1 MSEALENKLKSL
13 NDLNNLRKE
22 LKAKTIDRRLTE
34 LNLFDRTSKLF
45 APIIN
50 VVEKQNENLEVLKNN
65 LINQQKT
72 LPSSDDNQQRTLPST
87 ELFKSIKDHS
97 MFIPIEESNGEIF
110 FKLKNRDAPQLKF
123 NPSKPNELT
132 IFPNDGSQ
140 EIKIKINEGTKTLL
154 FDIHPN
160 TSIITGEDFNEY
172 LKIYKALGDKPGE
185 GNRIKNIIN
194 TKSNKDAL
202 NLLLNNFN
210 KTKPIK
216 QTNLPTLGK
225 GLVDSN
231 EKIMKRLGVLSS
243 AYKAGHTNV
252 LKEMTAILDDLLE
265 RKIINKRQ
273 YQEFIN

>member
-45 APIIN
+45 APIVN
-50 VVEKQNENLEVLKNN
+50 VVEKQNENLEALKNN
-65 LINQQKT
+65 LTNNHI
-72 LPSSDDNQQRTLPST
+72 QRTLPSP

-132 IFPNDGSQ
+132 IFPNDGS
-140 EIKIKINEGTKTLL
+140 EKIETKINEGIRTLL

-160 TSIITGEDFNEY
+160 TSIIRGEDFDEY
-172 LKIYKALGDKPGE
+172 FKIYKALGEKPGYS
-185 GNRIKNIIN
+185 NRIKNIVN
-194 TKSNKDAL
+194 TRANKDAL
-202 NLLLNNFN
+202 NLVLNNFN
-210 KTKPIK
+210 KSKLVK
-216 QTNLPTLGK
+216 QTKRPTLGK

-231 EKIMKRLGVLSS
+231 EKILKRLGVLSS
-243 AYKAGHTNV
+243 AYEAGHTNV
-252 LKEMTAILDDLLE
+252 LKENDSNL
-265 RKIINKRQ
+265 R
-273 YQEFIN
+273 

>member
-1 MSEALENKLKSL
+1 MSEA
-13 NDLNNLRKE
+13 LNNLRKE

-45 APIIN
+45 APIVN
-50 VVEKQNENLEVLKNN
+50 VVKKQNENLEVLKNN
-65 LINQQKT
+65 LINQQKA
-72 LPSSDDNQQRTLPST
+72 LPSSGDDQQRILPSPDI
-87 ELFKSIKDHS
+87 FKSIRDHS
-97 MFIPIEESNGEIF
+97 MFLPIEGEDNNGNILL
-110 FKLKNRDAPQLKF
+110 KLKNRDAPQLKF
-123 NPSKPNELT
+123 NKISKQLT

-140 EIKIKINEGTKTLL
+140 EIKTKINEGIKTLL
-154 FDIHPN
+154 IDIHPN

-172 LKIYKALGDKPGE
+172 LKIYEIIGDKPGK
-185 GNRIKNIIN
+185 GDRIKNIIN

-210 KTKPIK
+210 KKSKLVK
-216 QTNLPTLGK
+216 QTKRPTLGE
-225 GLVDSN
+225 GLVDSK

-265 RKIINKRQ
+265 RKIITKKQ

>member
-65 LINQQKT
+65 LTNNHI
-72 LPSSDDNQQRTLPST
+72 QRTLPSP

-97 MFIPIEESNGEIF
+97 MFIPIERDNNGNILL
-110 FKLKNRDAPQLKF
+110 KLKNRDAPQLKF

-140 EIKIKINEGTKTLL
+140 EIKTKINEGTKTLL

-172 LKIYKALGDKPGE
+172 LKIYEELGDKPGE

-210 KTKPIK
+210 KKSKLVK

-265 RKIINKRQ
+265 RKIITKRQ
-273 YQEFIN
+273 YREFIN

>member
-1 MSEALENKLKSL
+1 
-13 NDLNNLRKE
+13 
-22 LKAKTIDRRLTE
+22 
-34 LNLFDRTSKLF
+34 
-45 APIIN
+45 
-50 VVEKQNENLEVLKNN
+50 
-65 LINQQKT
+65 
-72 LPSSDDNQQRTLPST
+72 
-87 ELFKSIKDHS
+87 
-97 MFIPIEESNGEIF
+97 MFLPIEESNGEIF

-140 EIKIKINEGTKTLL
+140 EIKTKINEGIKTLL

-172 LKIYKALGDKPGE
+172 LKIYEALGDKPGTS
-185 GNRIKNIIN
+185 NRIKNIIN

-202 NLLLNNFN
+202 NLVLNNFN
-210 KTKPIK
+210 KNSKLVK

-265 RKIINKRQ
+265 RKIITKRQ

>member
-1 MSEALENKLKSL
+1 M
-13 NDLNNLRKE
+13 E
-22 LKAKTIDRRLTE
+22 L
-34 LNLFDRTSKLF
+34 
-45 APIIN
+45 
-50 VVEKQNENLEVLKNN
+50 
-65 LINQQKT
+65 
-72 LPSSDDNQQRTLPST
+72 
-87 ELFKSIKDHS
+87 
-97 MFIPIEESNGEIF
+97 F

-140 EIKIKINEGTKTLL
+140 EIKTKINEGTKTLL

-172 LKIYKALGDKPGE
+172 LKIYDALGEKPGTS
-185 GNRIKNIIN
+185 NRIKNIVN
-194 TKSNKDAL
+194 TRANNVAL
-202 NLLLNNFN
+202 ELLFQNFN
-210 KTKPIK
+210 KSKLIK
-216 QTNLPTLGK
+216 QTKRPTLGK
-225 GLVDSN
+225 GLVDSK

-265 RKIINKRQ
+265 RKIITKKQ

>member
-45 APIIN
+45 APIVN

-65 LINQQKT
+65 LTSNNI
-72 LPSSDDNQQRTLPST
+72 QRTLPSS

-123 NPSKPNELT
+123 NKNSKELT

-140 EIKIKINEGTKTLL
+140 EIKTKINEGTKTLL

-172 LKIYKALGDKPGE
+172 LKIYEIIGDKPGA
-185 GNRIKNIIN
+185 GHRIKNIIN
-194 TKSNKDAL
+194 TKSNIDAL
-202 NLLLNNFN
+202 NLLLSNFN
-210 KTKPIK
+210 KNSKLVK

-252 LKEMTAILDDLLE
+252 FKEMTAILDDLLE
-265 RKIINKRQ
+265 RKIITKRQ
-273 YQEFIN
+273 YREFIN